1 LIEEAIK
8 VDAKISCEITD
19 ITIPAAWTC
28 TVITD
33 DLEKA
38 ERPHGLHAPIAI
50 TEFTNKTVEINGHN
64 KKINPSLNL
73 YFYDISEK
81 EKIKGI
87 IKKEALYSW
96 NIPVYFDETKNFI
109 IITSPSYINNGIFTE
124 EAKKYYSPLEK
135 SLKEYFRKVREE
147 K

>member
-1 LIEEAIK
+1 M
-8 VDAKISCEITD
+8 DAKISSEITD
-19 ITIPAAWTC
+19 IIIPDGWTC
-28 TVITD
+28 TVLTEE
-33 DLEKA
+33 LEKA

-50 TEFTNKTVEINGHN
+50 TEFTNKTVEISGHN

-73 YFYDISEK
+73 YFYNISEK
-81 EKIKGI
+81 EKIKSI

-135 SLKEYFRKVREE
+135 SLKEYFAKLREE